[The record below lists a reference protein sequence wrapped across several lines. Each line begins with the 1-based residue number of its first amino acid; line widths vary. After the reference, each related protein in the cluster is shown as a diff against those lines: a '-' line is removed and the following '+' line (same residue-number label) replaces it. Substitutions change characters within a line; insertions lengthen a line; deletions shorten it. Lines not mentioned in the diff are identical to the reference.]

1 MSDELGLI
9 VLAAIFAVGV
19 VLFAVMLIVVLPGVL
34 LAETT
39 ITDLL
44 RRRRERA
51 HSPAELEP

>member
-39 ITDLL
+39 ITELL
-44 RRRRERA
+44 RPRRERA
-51 HSPAELEP
+51 HAPAELEP